1 MTAPL
6 TSLPLYLSGLSST
19 LTIFLFLPASPPP
32 SLVAFCECNFQTPFF
47 FYPGREMRF
56 SKKSSAAT
64 ASCAAVIL
72 MYMYAI
78 LA

>member
-19 LTIFLFLPASPPP
+19 FTIFLFLPTSPS
-32 SLVAFCECNFQTPFF
+32 SLVAFSERNSKAL
-47 FYPGREMRF
+47 FYPRRKMRF
-56 SKKSSAAT
+56 SKESSVAM

-72 MYMYAI
+72 MYMYVI

>member
-1 MTAPL
+1 MTALL

-19 LTIFLFLPASPPP
+19 LAIFFFSLPTSPS
-32 SLVAFCECNFQTPFF
+32 SLVAFAERNFQTLFSSSLQK
-47 FYPGREMRF
+47 MRLQ
-56 SKKSSAAT
+56 KKSSVAM

-72 MYMYAI
+72 MYMYVI